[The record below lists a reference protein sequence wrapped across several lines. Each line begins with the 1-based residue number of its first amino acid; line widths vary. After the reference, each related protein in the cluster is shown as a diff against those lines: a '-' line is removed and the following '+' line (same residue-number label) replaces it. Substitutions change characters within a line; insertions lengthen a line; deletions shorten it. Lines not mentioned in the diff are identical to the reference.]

1 MHFLDSLNSDY
12 CTKNEHGVTPLLKKI
27 NEEGVKKGE
36 PFKETLKKLSKA
48 LDKGREV
55 GIQESIYRS
64 LGLPLTK
71 FSSVVKFINSHHP
84 EHREGLLRSQAELE
98 NLSEGESVFHN
109 SIHTYYEARPF
120 NSEGDETDWDDM
132 TLSYFAANYDIVYNP
147 SQRKNVIKL
156 RDKKGFI
163 VKRGRECVIRYF
175 LKHEHE
181 QEYYRALC
189 VLFLPFRQEMRDIH
203 SKDVVELYYQN
214 EKEID
219 EQRHHFE
226 KNLKFSELL
235 ERAEEEKLGEKDP
248 DADEENEDEFVEDET
263 TEKESIEDFIK
274 GAESQAKK
282 AISNYKAGLPRMS
295 TEEFL
300 QKVSQLNAVQRKV
313 FDDFCERM
321 LQNVQEP
328 DPFYLYIAGE
338 AGTGKSFLV
347 KLMIEFMHRLEKS
360 SGQDPDKPTCLV
372 LAPTGVAAFIVGG
385 VTIESGLGM
394 SINRKRSHVP
404 SSYSVNAN
412 LKFLYTDLLAIFID
426 EISMVGD
433 DKHAR
438 TNYMLQH
445 IFGNTEYMGGISVV
459 ATGDFG
465 QLPPVGENMIWHNS
479 QLDGRPELAPNHWD
493 VNFTICYLKEKMRS
507 QDPQFSQICDKIRQG
522 ICDKEVNE
530 YCMDRVKSC
539 PNEDDNDSY
548 AKGKLSIIV
557 TGNAEREDVN
567 LGKIWRLCPS
577 HKVKYYTNFAVDVPT
592 NLKNPPPLDPN
603 LPLTQT
609 GQLEQRVLF
618 CQGAPV
624 MMTSNHSVK
633 RHKNNGLVNG
643 ARGYIDSIKPSK
655 DDPDVPEII
664 FVRFNDDTTGQL
676 FRRENLGLTNDHKP
690 NDPLAVP
697 ILRQKK
703 KFNARQ
709 GNTGWM
715 RDQFPLTLCYAIT
728 SHKVKTFKEITH

>member
-1 MHFLDSLNSDY
+1 MLCLPHYLTFFIYADY

-27 NEEGVKKGE
+27 EEEGIKKGE
-36 PFKETLKKLSKA
+36 PFKETLQKLSKA

-55 GIQESIYRS
+55 SIQESIYRA

-71 FSSVVKFINSHHP
+71 FSSVVKFINGNHP
-84 EHREGLLRSQAELE
+84 EHREGLLRSKAELE
-98 NLSEGESVFHN
+98 DLEEGESVFHN
-109 SIHTYYEARPF
+109 SIHTYYEARPLS
-120 NSEGDETDWDDM
+120 SEGDEIDWDNM
-132 TLSYFAANYDIVYNP
+132 ALSEFAASYDIVYN
-147 SQRKNVIKL
+147 SSSRRNVIEL
-156 RDKKGFI
+156 RNKKGFI
-163 VKRGRECVIRYF
+163 VRRGQECVIRYF
-175 LKHEHE
+175 LKHEHQ

-203 SKDVVELYYQN
+203 SKDVEELYFQN
-214 EKEID
+214 KDQID
-219 EQRHHFE
+219 ELRQHFE
-226 KNLKFSELL
+226 KNVKFSELL
-235 ERAEEEKLGEKDP
+235 QRAEEEKLGEKDP
-248 DADEENEDEFVEDET
+248 DSDEEHEDEFVEDET
-263 TEKESIEDFIK
+263 TEKESIEDFIN
-274 GAESQAKK
+274 GAKEQAKK
-282 AISNYKAGLPRMS
+282 SLSNHSAGIPRMS
-295 TEEFL
+295 DSDFL
-300 QKVSQLNAVQRKV
+300 KKVSQLNAVQKKL
-313 FDDFCERM
+313 FDDFCERI

-347 KLMIEFMHRLEKS
+347 KLMIEFMHRLPKS
-360 SGQDPDKPTCLV
+360 SGQELDKPSCLV

-394 SINRKRSHVP
+394 SINRKRNHIRSSHA
-404 SSYSVNAN
+404 VNAN
-412 LKFLYTDLLAIFID
+412 LKFLYQDLRVIFID

-438 TNYMLQH
+438 VNFMLQD

-459 ATGDFG
+459 VTGDFG
-465 QLPPVGENMIWHNS
+465 QLPPVGEQMIWHNS
-479 QLDGRPELAPNHWD
+479 RVDGRSELSPNHWD

-507 QDPQFSQICDKIRQG
+507 QDPEFSRICDKIRQG

-530 YCMDRVKSC
+530 YCREHVKSC

-557 TGNAEREDVN
+557 TGNAEREEIN
-567 LGKIWRLCPS
+567 LWKIGQLLPS
-577 HKVKYYTNFAVDVPT
+577 HKYKHYTNFSDDNPT

-624 MMTSNHSVK
+624 MMTSNHPVK

-643 ARGYIDSIKPSK
+643 ARGYIDSIKASK

-664 FVRFNDDTTGQL
+664 FVRFNDDITGQM
-676 FRRENLGLTNDHKP
+676 FRRENIGLTQDHKP

-697 ILRQKK
+697 IMRQKK
-703 KFNARQ
+703 KFNVRQ
-709 GNTGWM
+709 GNVGWM
-715 RDQFPLTLCYAIT
+715 RDQFPLTLCYAMT
-728 SHKVKTFKEITH
+728 SHKVC